1 MMHTRTR
8 RLAKLEA
15 VLQPAMTDHW
25 IDDQVTAMQPEI
37 IAACD
42 QHGFGYAEAE
52 AEVRSVLQ
60 RFAEVGPAQV
70 YREMADLHGVSVD
83 VVRDPEA
90 LLAWC
95 DARYA

>member
-25 IDDQVTAMQPEI
+25 IDDQITAMQPEI

-60 RFAEVGPAQV
+60 RFAEVGETAF
-70 YREMADLHGVSVD
+70 
-83 VVRDPEA
+83 
-90 LLAWC
+90 
-95 DARYA
+95 